1 MFLIPMGA
9 YEGYIGAF
17 RQVTRIEW
25 VDRVHS
31 YTSPFHIVNS
41 YGLFRVMTKSRP
53 EIVIEGSNDGKL
65 WLEYEFPWKP
75 GDLKR
80 RPGFVEPHQPRLD
93 WQMWFAALGR
103 YEHNPWFGGLMRR
116 LLEGSPPVLEL
127 LEKNPFP
134 EAPPRYV
141 RAILY
146 DYHFT
151 SSKTRRETGTWWR
164 REKVGMYCKPLSLRG
179 R

>member
-1 MFLIPMGA
+1 MQSDRLPAHLRDPRDLRGGKCGLRLGA
-9 YEGYIGAF
+9 LSLLRFGA
-17 RQVTRIEW
+17 VVGTLG
-25 VDRVHS
+25 V
-31 YTSPFHIVNS
+31 
-41 YGLFRVMTKSRP
+41 SRRHRLRLHETASVP
-53 EIVIEGSNDGKL
+53 AQ
-65 WLEYEFPWKP
+65 
-75 GDLKR
+75 
-80 RPGFVEPHQPRLD
+80 VEPHQPRLD

-151 SSKTRRETGTWWR
+151 SSKTRRETGTRWR